1 MKIHSVI
8 LLAIFFI
15 LISCRKRDGNLEK
28 KNYNDVKKDKI
39 LLEFNPHLITKL
51 DLINTDSIILE
62 DFYKNKK
69 ISSKW
74 VSFRY
79 KNKVDTAYTLYK
91 EAKYYFQLKKNF
103 VQKHDYKL
111 IINIKDKKNT
121 YFFENIDYDS
131 IRNGKTIY
139 FVTKS
144 YMLNKK
150 KYGSYDAVYYL
161 E

>member
-1 MKIHSVI
+1 M
-8 LLAIFFI
+8 
-15 LISCRKRDGNLEK
+15 ISCKKGDENLEK
-28 KNYNDVKKDKI
+28 KSTNVVKKDKI
-39 LLEFNPHLITKL
+39 LLEFNPKLITKL

-69 ISSKW
+69 ISSQW
-74 VSFRY
+74 VNFQY
-79 KNKVDTAYTLYK
+79 KNKVDTAYTLFK
-91 EAKYYFQLKKNF
+91 EAKYYFQLKKSF

-111 IINIKDKKNT
+111 IINIKDTKKT

-139 FVTKS
+139 YVTKS
-144 YMLNKK
+144 YILNKK